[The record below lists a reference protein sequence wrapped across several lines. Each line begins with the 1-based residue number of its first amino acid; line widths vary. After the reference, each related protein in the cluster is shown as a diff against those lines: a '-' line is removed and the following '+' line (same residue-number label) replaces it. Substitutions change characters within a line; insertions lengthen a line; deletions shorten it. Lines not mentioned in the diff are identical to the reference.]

1 MSISNR
7 ELYKKLK
14 KHKVFSKFCICCAKV
29 FNDVILS
36 NGRWDYKH
44 FLEESVKQDLLRD
57 EQQFARDIKR
67 WSMGPP
73 YVRIMY
79 KQE

>member
-14 KHKVFSKFCICCAKV
+14 KHKVFSKFYICCAKV
-29 FNDVILS
+29 FNGDSLC
-36 NGRWDYKH
+36 GYKH
-44 FLEESVKQDLLRD
+44 FLEESVKQDMLMD
-57 EQQFARDIKR
+57 EQQFVRGIKS